1 MFRLV
6 DMLLEGFPKERV
18 LLKREVSKIK
28 WDGSFY
34 AGKDLSAHT
43 DAGNIRQYPVCVLC
57 ENGEEILADHVI
69 VTVSLGLCF
78 YYN

>member
-6 DMLLEGFPKERV
+6 DMLLEDLPKERL
-18 LLKREVSKIK
+18 LLKREVNKIK
-28 WDGSFY
+28 WDGSFC

-43 DAGNIRQYPVCVLC
+43 EAVSEGNVRNYPVCVVC

-69 VTVSLGLCF
+69 VTVSLGSV
-78 YYN
+78 